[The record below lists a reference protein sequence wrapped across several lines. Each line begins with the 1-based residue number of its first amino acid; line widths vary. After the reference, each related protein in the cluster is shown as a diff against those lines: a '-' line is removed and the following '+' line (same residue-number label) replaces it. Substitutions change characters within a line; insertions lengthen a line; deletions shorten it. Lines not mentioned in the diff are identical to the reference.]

1 MSNRD
6 IKTIETVPAELQAAV
21 LALNNEHAE
30 ELSWLEPEQLSA
42 LLGEAFYARRIGALE
57 AFIMTFDQSAR
68 YDSPNFLWFRGRY
81 PRFVYVDRVVVAA
94 EARGRGHARRLYE
107 DLFAHAA
114 RAGHSIVT
122 CEVNAE
128 PPNPASDAFH
138 AALGFAEVGSAAI
151 QLGKAFGAGVI
162 ATAGGPEKVAFCK
175 ELGADEAIDY
185 RDGGFAEAV
194 VDATFGAGV
203 DVALDAVGGSVTQE
217 TFRCMGMNG
226 RILLV
231 GYAEDITNDGAPL
244 NPAPAIYGNFGLLGV
259 ICIGVLYGLM
269 TGGLMRWSAFSST
282 LSIPNLIT
290 IAATAN
296 FVNIEADLSYMLTN
310 LAHTVFGAAIGF
322 AALRF
327 MKIYRTGR
335 RTRKRGRPSRLP
347 AGLEH
352 GPAAPN
358 EGAAE

>member
-6 IKTIETVPAELQAAV
+6 IKTIEIVPAELQAAV

-68 YDSPNFLWFRGRY
+68 YDSPNFLWFRDRY

-114 RAGHSIVT
+114 RAGHSMVT

-151 QLGKAFGAGVI
+151 H
-162 ATAGGPEKVAFCK
+162 
-175 ELGADEAIDY
+175 
-185 RDGGFAEAV
+185 DGRKTV
-194 VDATFGAGV
+194 
-203 DVALDAVGGSVTQE
+203 
-217 TFRCMGMNG
+217 RY
-226 RILLV
+226 
-231 GYAEDITNDGAPL
+231 YARPL
-244 NPAPAIYGNFGLLGV
+244 A
-259 ICIGVLYGLM
+259 
-269 TGGLMRWSAFSST
+269 
-282 LSIPNLIT
+282 
-290 IAATAN
+290 
-296 FVNIEADLSYMLTN
+296 
-310 LAHTVFGAAIGF
+310 
-322 AALRF
+322 
-327 MKIYRTGR
+327 
-335 RTRKRGRPSRLP
+335 
-347 AGLEH
+347 
-352 GPAAPN
+352 
-358 EGAAE
+358 